1 MRLAPLA
8 AVFTLAVLGLVAP
21 PANAAGGR
29 NVVIFVADGLRY
41 DSITKDNAPTM
52 WRIRHE
58 GVDFTNSHAVYPTVT
73 TANASAIATGHYL
86 GDTGDYGNTLY
97 FGFPVTCKTGAVIT
111 FLEDD
116 CVLHEVKQH
125 FADDYLGQTT
135 LLQAARAAGYN
146 TAVIGKTGPAGIQD
160 LGALDG
166 DALLIDDATNK
177 LRALDGLAS
186 GAAPVKPGMAAGIA
200 LATGLDTAPLTAVP
214 NLVNQSYMSTAAAQ
228 AIIPILTGN
237 GKSFALLF
245 WSRDPDASQ
254 HAQLDSLGTLKPGIN
269 GPTSAQAIANADASL
284 NALLNALELAGVAKN
299 TDVFVTADHGFTTI
313 AKSAPNA
320 AGDVGPSHLPQGFVA
335 ISIASWL
342 NQQLFDP
349 DQSSAP
355 VYLDNG
361 DHPSRGD
368 GLIGPTPDTPAAAV
382 AANGGSDLLY
392 FFGPNA
398 RANAKIV
405 FDHLM
410 TQDYVSGLFVND
422 ALLDGGNPKDFA
434 GALRMSDVNLI
445 GASHLPN
452 PSIVVNFRSFLV
464 NGCKGPSL
472 LCAAEI
478 ADTSLTVGQGMHGS
492 LSRAETR
499 NFMAAIG
506 PDFKAAYADP
516 APISNADIAPTL
528 AHAVGLQIVPKGHLT
543 GRVIEEALK
552 GGKVPAVSRK
562 VLSSEPGPSGQRTLL
577 DEQIIGNTRYF
588 DAAGFPGRTV
598 GLTEK

>member
-1 MRLAPLA
+1 MRLVPLA
-8 AVFTLAVLGLVAP
+8 AAITLAVLSLIAV
-21 PANAAGGR
+21 PANAAAGR

-41 DSITKDNAPTM
+41 DSITKDVAPTM
-52 WRIRHE
+52 WRIRKE

-97 FGFPVTCKTGAVIT
+97 FGFPVMCKTGPVIT

-125 FADDYLGQTT
+125 FGDDYLGQTT
-135 LLQAARAAGYN
+135 LLQAARAAGYT
-146 TAVIGKTGPAGIQD
+146 TAAIGKLGPAAIQD

-166 DALLIDDATNK
+166 DAILIDDATNK
-177 LRALDGLAS
+177 PRAQDGMPS
-186 GAAPVKPGMAAGIA
+186 GAAPVKPGLAVDMG

-214 NLVNQSYMSTAAAQ
+214 NLVQQSYMSTAAAQ
-228 AIIPILTGN
+228 SVIPRLAAG
-237 GKSFALLF
+237 GKPFALLF

-254 HAQLDSLGTLKPGIN
+254 HAQLDSLGSLKPGIN
-269 GPTSAQAIANADASL
+269 GPTSKQAIANADASL
-284 NALLNALELAGVAKN
+284 AALIGALERAGVAAN
-299 TDVFVTADHGFTTI
+299 TDIFVTADHGFTTI
-313 AKSAPNA
+313 AKSEPDAQGN
-320 AGDVGPSHLPQGFVA
+320 VGPSHLPQGFL
-335 ISIASWL
+335 SIAVASWL
-342 NQQLFDP
+342 NQHIFDP
-349 DQSSAP
+349 AQSGAP
-355 VYLDNG
+355 VILENG

-368 GLIGPTPDTPAAAV
+368 ALIGPSADAPVAAV
-382 AANGGSDLLY
+382 ATNGGTDLLY

-410 TQDYVSGLFVND
+410 QQAYVSGLFVND
-422 ALLDGGNPKDFA
+422 SLMDAGSPKDFA

-445 GASHLPN
+445 GASHVPN

-464 NGCKGPSL
+464 NGCKAPAL

-478 ADTSLTVGQGMHGS
+478 ADTNLTIGQGMHGS

-499 NFMAAIG
+499 NFMAAMG
-506 PDFKAAYADP
+506 PDFKTAYADP
-516 APISNADIAPTL
+516 APISNADIVPTL
-528 AHAVGLQIVPKGHLT
+528 AHALGLQIVPKGQLT
-543 GRVIEEALK
+543 GRVIEEAFK
-552 GGKVPAVSRK
+552 GRKAPAVSRK
-562 VLSSEPGPSGQRTLL
+562 VLSSDPGPGGLRTVL
-577 DEQIIGNTRYF
+577 DEQLVGNTRYF